1 MKEYLAYVG
10 IDFGTSGSSFS
21 YWFPKSRND
30 KENIKVKKWE
40 GTGAANKIETEIIID
55 EKFDKVLALGRE
67 KCDQFMKKTKEKY
80 LYFSN
85 VKMYLYKN
93 EFEICEN
100 YSKKKYKLVKVI
112 SKFLE
117 ILRDQAIEEIK
128 MKQLTFQ
135 KFTSLEQSLDSIKW
149 IITVP
154 AIWSERHKTCM
165 IEAAKLARLIKE
177 DEDPSNFFA
186 LEPEAAA
193 CYYAMSDIS
202 DKEILEHPYIVCD
215 IGGGTTDITTH
226 ERKLNKEGK
235 FKIVEL
241 YPPVGGAD
249 GSREINKY
257 IFEEILVKKLFSQK
271 AYDKIKEKMKQE
283 GEESDTLRDDFRRID
298 EDINKFKHTFELN
311 NVNGYYKIRFEGFQD
326 GFDEIPKIE
335 DLVNNFNKNIK
346 QDWQIKVRNKKAW
359 VLDLPY
365 KIVHDLLKELIVDK
379 ASEYIKLI
387 VNTLQ
392 NRNLNKKEVKSIIL
406 AGGASSNLS
415 IIHFFKESLPNMN
428 IVSCDDPEIAVVKGA
443 IYFAINPLSI
453 SQRIA
458 KFSLGVQIADNWKEK
473 YDNIPEALKVF
484 DEKNKI
490 WICLNC
496 FSPFY
501 KKNFP
506 INVSDEGRKR
516 EYDMYSQECRIEF
529 FKSDFDG
536 PVYVVGQKDKDGNV
550 LTEKFG
556 ELIFKVENF
565 DEKEPGISINIKL
578 GGTFISAQ
586 IEEIKT
592 KKKFFQTFS
601 FNENN
606 ETSK

>member
-10 IDFGTSGSSFS
+10 IDFGSSGSSFS
-21 YWFPKSRND
+21 YWFPKSSND

-55 EKFDKVLALGRE
+55 ENFDKVLALGRE
-67 KCDQFMKKTKEKY
+67 KCDLFMKKTKEKY

-100 YSKKKYKLVKVI
+100 YSKKKYELVKVI

-128 MKQLTFQ
+128 TTQLVFQ
-135 KFTSLEQSLDSIKW
+135 KFTTLEQNLDSIKW

-165 IEAAKLARLIKE
+165 IEAAKLAKLIKE

-226 ERKLNKEGK
+226 ERKMNKEGK
-235 FKIVEL
+235 FNIVEL
-241 YPPVGGAD
+241 YAPVGGAD

-257 IFEEILVKKLFSQK
+257 IFQEILVKKLFTQE

-311 NVNGYYKIRFEGFQD
+311 NVDGYYKIRFEGFQD
-326 GFDEIPKIE
+326 GFDDIPKIE

-346 QDWQIKVRNKKAW
+346 QDWQIKVRNKKSW
-359 VLDLPY
+359 ILDLPY

-379 ASEYIKLI
+379 ASKYIKEI

-406 AGGASSNLS
+406 AGGASSNLN
-415 IIHFFKESLPNMN
+415 IIHLFKESLPNMN

-443 IYFAINPLSI
+443 IYFAKNPLSI

-458 KFSLGVQIADNWKEK
+458 KFSLGIEIVRDWKEK
-473 YDNIPEALKVF
+473 YDNIPEAIKVF
-484 DEKNKI
+484 DEKKNN
-490 WICLNC
+490 WECLNY

-506 INVSDEGRKR
+506 INVSDEGKKKVF
-516 EYDMYSQECRIEF
+516 DMNSEICNIKFY
-529 FKSDFDG
+529 KSDFDG

-556 ELIFKVENF
+556 ELFFKMENF

-586 IEEIKT
+586 IEEIKS

>member
-21 YWFPKSRND
+21 YWFPKSSND

-55 EKFDKVLALGRE
+55 ENFDKVLALGRD
-67 KCDQFMKKTKEKY
+67 KCEQFMKKTKEKF

-93 EFEICEN
+93 EFEISEK

-117 ILRDQAIEEIK
+117 ILRNEAIQEIK
-128 MKQLTFQ
+128 MKKLAFQ
-135 KFTSLEQSLDSIKW
+135 KFTSIEQSLDSIKW

-165 IEAAKLARLIKE
+165 IEAAKLAKLIKE

-193 CYYAMSDIS
+193 CYYSMSDIS

-226 ERKLNKEGK
+226 ERKLDKEGK
-235 FKIVEL
+235 YKIIEL

-257 IFEEILVKKLFSQK
+257 IFQEILVKKLFTQE
-271 AYDKIKEKMKQE
+271 AYDKIEEKMKQE
-283 GEESDTLRDDFRRID
+283 GEESDNLKEDFRKID
-298 EDINKFKHTFELN
+298 DDINKFKHTFELN
-311 NVNGYYKIRFEGFQD
+311 NMNGYYKIRFEGFKD
-326 GFDEIPKIE
+326 GFDDEPKIE
-335 DLVNNFNKNIK
+335 ELVNNYNKNIK
-346 QDWQIKVRNKKAW
+346 QDWQIKIRSKNKW
-359 VLDLPY
+359 ILDLPY
-365 KIVHDLLKELIVDK
+365 KIIYDLLKELIVDK
-379 ASEYIKLI
+379 ASKYIEEITNNLK
-387 VNTLQ
+387 

-415 IIHFFKESLPNMN
+415 IIQLFKESLSNLN

-443 IYFAINPLSI
+443 IYFAKNPFSI

-458 KFSLGVQIADNWKEK
+458 KFSLGIQMLKDWKEK
-473 YDNIPEALKVF
+473 YDNIPEAIKVY
-484 DEKNKI
+484 DEKD
-490 WICLNC
+490 
-496 FSPFY
+496 
-501 KKNFP
+501 KKW
-506 INVSDEGRKR
+506 
-516 EYDMYSQECRIEF
+516 Y
-529 FKSDFDG
+529 
-536 PVYVVGQKDKDGNV
+536 
-550 LTEKFG
+550 
-556 ELIFKVENF
+556 
-565 DEKEPGISINIKL
+565 
-578 GGTFISAQ
+578 A
-586 IEEIKT
+586 
-592 KKKFFQTFS
+592 
-601 FNENN
+601 
-606 ETSK
+606 

>member
-21 YWFPKSRND
+21 YWLPKSSID

-55 EKFDKVLALGRE
+55 ENFDKVLALGRD
-67 KCDQFMKKTKEKY
+67 KCEQFMKKTKEKF

-93 EFEICEN
+93 EFEISEK

-117 ILRDQAIEEIK
+117 ILRNEAIQEIK
-128 MKQLTFQ
+128 MKKLAFQ
-135 KFTSLEQSLDSIKW
+135 KFTSIEQSLDSIKW

-165 IEAAKLARLIKE
+165 IEAAKLAKLIKE

-193 CYYAMSDIS
+193 CYYSMSDIS

-226 ERKLNKEGK
+226 ERKLDKEGK
-235 FKIVEL
+235 FKIIEL

-257 IFEEILVKKLFSQK
+257 IFQEILVKKLFTQE
-271 AYDKIKEKMKQE
+271 AYDKIEEKMKKE
-283 GEESDTLRDDFRRID
+283 GEESDNLKEDFRKID
-298 EDINKFKHTFELN
+298 DDINKFKHTFELN
-311 NVNGYYKIRFEGFQD
+311 NMNGYYKIRFEGFKD
-326 GFDEIPKIE
+326 GFDDEPKIE
-335 DLVNNFNKNIK
+335 ELVNNYNKNIK
-346 QDWQIKVRNKKAW
+346 QDWQIKIRSKNKW
-359 VLDLPY
+359 ILDLPY
-365 KIVHDLLKELIVDK
+365 KIIYDLLKELIVDK
-379 ASEYIKLI
+379 ASKYIEEITNNLK
-387 VNTLQ
+387 

-415 IIHFFKESLPNMN
+415 IIQLFKESLSNLN

-443 IYFAINPLSI
+443 IYFAKNPFSI

-458 KFSLGVQIADNWKEK
+458 KFSLGIQMLKDWKEK
-473 YDNIPEALKVF
+473 YDNIPEAIKVY
-484 DEKNKI
+484 DEKDKK
-490 WICLNC
+490 WVCLNC
-496 FSPFY
+496 FAPFY

-506 INVSDEGRKR
+506 INVSDEGKKR
-516 EYDMYSQECRIEF
+516 EFDMRSQECRIEF

-536 PVYVVGQKDKDGNV
+536 PVYIVGQKDENGNL

-565 DEKEPGISINIKL
+565 DEKECGISINIKF

-586 IEEIKT
+586 IEELKT
-592 KKKFFQTFS
+592 KKKFFQTFT
-601 FNENN
+601 FNENK
-606 ETSK
+606 EAS

>member
-21 YWFPKSRND
+21 YWLPKSSID

-55 EKFDKVLALGRE
+55 ENFDKVLALGRD
-67 KCDQFMKKTKEKY
+67 KCDQFMKKAKEKY

-93 EFEICEN
+93 QFEISEN
-100 YSKKKYKLVKVI
+100 YSKKEYNLVKVI

-128 MKQLTFQ
+128 TKLLAFQ
-135 KFTSLEQSLDSIKW
+135 KFTSIEQSLDSIKW

-165 IEAAKLARLIKE
+165 IEAAKLAKLIKA

-235 FKIVEL
+235 IKIVEL

-257 IFEEILVKKLFSQK
+257 IFHEILVKKLFTQE
-271 AYDKIKEKMKQE
+271 AYDKIKEKMNQE
-283 GEESDTLRDDFRRID
+283 GEESDNLKDDFRRID

-311 NVNGYYKIRFEGFQD
+311 NVNGYYKIRFEGFKD
-326 GFDEIPKIE
+326 GFDEEPKIE
-335 DLVNNFNKNIK
+335 DLVNNYNKNIK
-346 QDWQIKVRNKKAW
+346 QDWQIKVKSKNKW
-359 VLDLPY
+359 ILDLPY
-365 KIVHDLLKELIVDK
+365 KIVYDLLKELIVDK
-379 ASEYIKLI
+379 ASKYIKEI
-387 VNTLQ
+387 VNNLK
-392 NRNLNKKEVKSIIL
+392 NRKLNKKKVESVIL

-415 IIHFFKESLPNMN
+415 IIHLFKESLPNMT

-443 IYFAINPLSI
+443 IYFAKNPLSI

-458 KFSLGVQIADNWKEK
+458 KFSLGVQILKDWEER
-473 YDNIPEALKVF
+473 YDSIPEAIKVF
-484 DEKNKI
+484 DEKDGI
-490 WICLNC
+490 WKCLNC
-496 FSPFY
+496 FAPFY

-506 INVSDEGRKR
+506 INISDEGKKR
-516 EYDMYSQECRIEF
+516 EFDMRSEESRIEF
-529 FKSDFDG
+529 FKSDFDC
-536 PVYVVGQKDKDGNV
+536 PVYVVGEKDKDGNV

-556 ELIFKVENF
+556 ELIFKVDNF
-565 DEKEPGISINIKL
+565 DEKNPGISINIKL
-578 GGTFISAQ
+578 GGTCISAQ
-586 IEEIKT
+586 IEELKT

-601 FNENN
+601 FNENK
-606 ETSK
+606 EAS

>member
-21 YWFPKSRND
+21 YWFPKSSND

-55 EKFDKVLALGRE
+55 ENFDKVLALGRD
-67 KCDQFMKKTKEKY
+67 KCEQFMKKTKEKF

-93 EFEICEN
+93 EFEISEK

-117 ILRDQAIEEIK
+117 ILRNEAIQEIK
-128 MKQLTFQ
+128 MKKLAFQ
-135 KFTSLEQSLDSIKW
+135 KFTSIEQSLDSIKW

-165 IEAAKLARLIKE
+165 IEAAKLAKLIKE

-193 CYYAMSDIS
+193 CYYSMSDIS

-226 ERKLNKEGK
+226 ERKLDKEGK
-235 FKIVEL
+235 FKIIEL

-257 IFEEILVKKLFSQK
+257 IFQEILVKKLFTQE
-271 AYDKIKEKMKQE
+271 AYDKIEEKMKQE
-283 GEESDTLRDDFRRID
+283 GEESDNLKEDFRKID
-298 EDINKFKHTFELN
+298 DDINKFKHTFELN
-311 NVNGYYKIRFEGFQD
+311 NMNGYYKIRFEGFKD
-326 GFDEIPKIE
+326 GFDDEPKIE
-335 DLVNNFNKNIK
+335 ELVNNYNKNIK
-346 QDWQIKVRNKKAW
+346 QDWQIKIRSKNKW
-359 VLDLPY
+359 ILDLPY
-365 KIVHDLLKELIVDK
+365 KIIYDLLKELIVDK
-379 ASEYIKLI
+379 ASKYIEEITNNLK
-387 VNTLQ
+387 

-415 IIHFFKESLPNMN
+415 IIQLFKESLSNLN

-443 IYFAINPLSI
+443 IYFAKNPFSI

-458 KFSLGVQIADNWKEK
+458 KFSLGIQMLKDWKEK
-473 YDNIPEALKVF
+473 YDNIPEAIKVF
-484 DEKNKI
+484 DEKDKN
-490 WICLNC
+490 WVCLNC
-496 FSPFY
+496 FTPFY

-506 INVSDEGRKR
+506 INVSDEGKKR
-516 EYDMYSQECRIEF
+516 EFDMRSQECRIEF

-536 PVYVVGQKDKDGNV
+536 PVYIVGQKDENGNL

-565 DEKEPGISINIKL
+565 DEKECGISINIKF

-586 IEEIKT
+586 IEELKT
-592 KKKFFQTFS
+592 KKKFFQTFT
-601 FNENN
+601 FNENK
-606 ETSK
+606 EAS